1 MTGISQGHKV
11 MDAYIFFFS
20 LHMIFIR
27 CLSKIKFFIIFI
39 IHFFF
44 YIFFGE
50 YIGEYE
56 G

>member
-11 MDAYIFFFS
+11 MDAYIFFS

-27 CLSKIKFFIIFI
+27 YLSKIKFFIIFI
-39 IHFFF
+39 IYFFF

-56 G
+56 E